1 MAVTAVKPKTFS
13 FFRGDHL
20 YLVSPVTP
28 FEPAETEI
36 EEFAF
41 ANHMKTVAPNPNILW
56 LQGQYVEGDKPNLNG
71 AMWAGDELAIKSLTP
86 NFMPVSVM
94 HDPSTAVGLIAD
106 TKLVLPEEGGVEHAR
121 LDNTIGVW
129 RHRFPEVA
137 EEIAENYKSGT
148 LMQSMECLP
157 THYDCSVCGKV
168 FPKLPGGAEEA
179 QWCVHLKGEE
189 GARAARI
196 LRNVC
201 FTGTGLIFGS
211 RGVKGALPSA
221 HLEVLEDEV
230 AAFHEA
236 VHKTPGAKPK
246 PRGGKRTMEI
256 EDGRYQELIAAEAKL
271 KELEP
276 KLATA
281 EDSASKVPDLEKK
294 VETLEVEKKAAVDE
308 AAQIKTEKEAL
319 EETARS
325 ATLATERLSKV
336 GEPFKAKLPETVKA
350 KLDEQAKVLSDEDW
364 TARLEELA
372 ALTGVKP
379 DAEGSKDDK
388 DKDKHTFTA
397 EEIAASRLGGGGEP
411 STSEPSPEA
420 RRSVIGSLVGAGAS
434 KDDK

>member
-1 MAVTAVKPKTFS
+1 RSPAS
-13 FFRGDHL
+13 QRGD
-20 YLVSPVTP
+20 
-28 FEPAETEI
+28 AETEGSPH
-36 EEFAF
+36 AT
-41 ANHMKTVAPNPNILW
+41 AMKTIAPNPNILW
-56 LQGQYVEGDKPNLNG
+56 LQGQYVVGDKPNLNG
-71 AMWAGDELAIKSLTP
+71 AMWLGEERAIKSLTP

-106 TKLVLPEEGGVEHAR
+106 TKPILPTDEGGTEHPR
-121 LDNTIGVW
+121 LDNTIGLW
-129 RHRFPEVA
+129 RHRFPEVI
-137 EEIAENYKSGT
+137 EEAQENYQAGS
-148 LMQSMECLP
+148 LMQSMECMP
-157 THYDCSVCGKV
+157 THYDCSVCGQV
-168 FPKLPGGAEEA
+168 FPKLPGGAEKA
-179 QWCVHLKGEE
+179 QWCGHLKGEE

-276 KLATA
+276 KLSAA
-281 EDSASKVPDLEKK
+281 EDSAAKVPDLEKQ
-294 VETLEVEKKAAVDE
+294 VEKLEVEKKTAVDE
-308 AAQIKTEKEAL
+308 AAAIKTEKEAL
-319 EETARS
+319 EETAR
-325 ATLATERLSKV
+325 APPLAGERLSKV

-364 TARLEELA
+364 TARLDELA

-379 DAEGSKDDK
+379 DAEASKDDK
-388 DKDKHTFTA
+388 DNKDKDTFTA
-397 EEIAASRLGGGGEP
+397 EEIAASRLGGDGGP
-411 STSEPSPEA
+411 VTTEPSPEA
-420 RRSVIGSLVGAGAS
+420 RR
-434 KDDK
+434 